1 MQNLQQGPPL
11 LCFPQKKKVVC
22 KFFSQKKEEL
32 QFSEIDKQPF
42 HLGKSQQKLQYMQ
55 QLDTYK
61 IGMEKN

>member
-1 MQNLQQGPPL
+1 V
-11 LCFPQKKKVVC
+11 FPSKKKVVC

>member
-11 LCFPQKKKVVC
+11 LCFPQKKKGSMQI
-22 KFFSQKKEEL
+22 FLPKKEEL

-61 IGMEKN
+61 IGMEKS